1 MGKKEDNIKKAKNL
15 MNKLNRIRNIGIA
28 AHIDHGKCVS
38 GDSFIS
44 LSNGENIRAK
54 DLFEKYNKK
63 ENIVKKEEQE
73 TVVKVD
79 NIKVNSFDKETKK
92 ITKGKIT
99 HTWKLKK
106 TDPLVKIEIENGRS
120 IKTTPEHK
128 FLILDK
134 KTANIVEKRADK
146 VKKEDII
153 ISARKLLHEDISEG
167 KLKEKII
174 KNLSKKEEFYTYLSE
189 NLKENLHKK
198 ILQRGVKKVYSK
210 IDTSVKEK
218 SFYHM
223 VWRGE
228 YRVNILNQICQILD
242 LDFSEVYDN
251 LKWINYRNIK
261 SKGSK
266 SSLKMKLPRDFNDF
280 YYLAGLFLGDG
291 DLNGHITNNSPF
303 IQKKVKKIANK
314 LGLKCKIRTFN
325 DRATRIEIGG
335 LTLNGCLE
343 VLFNYPLKRKSQ
355 NIKISTFLETSPKK
369 YIASFI
375 RGYLDADGTIEK
387 GRSAVSMASVSKQF
401 LDKMQLLFYKFDIGS
416 IYNEKKKTLYIS
428 GKSSL
433 EHFKEIGFSIPEK
446 QKRFKELLDK
456 STVSK
461 IDYVPISGSVLK
473 EIRKKLDISA
483 NTISKY
489 YRNYEENVVGLSKKS
504 LGNILDRYSDL
515 RIQSPELS
523 NLRNLTCDDS
533 SFMKVK
539 SIKSSNK
546 EEFVYD
552 FTVEKYHNFVAN
564 GFIIH
569 NTTLSDNLLAGCG
582 MISEELA
589 GKQLA
594 LDFDEQEEDRGITIN
609 TASASMVHDFE
620 DSEYLINLLDTP
632 GHVDFGGDVTRAM
645 RAVDGCIVVVC
656 AVEGAMP
663 QTETVIRQAL
673 REKVK
678 PILFINKVDRLINE
692 LKVTPEEM
700 QQRFIKIITKFN
712 ELLNKTVPD
721 EFKNKWNVKVEDGSV
736 AFGSAYYNW
745 AISAPYMEQSG
756 LTFKDIYEY
765 CNQEKQKELAKKTPI
780 HEVILDM
787 VVDHL
792 PPPDI
797 AQKYRIP
804 HIWRGDQESK
814 LGKSMMTTDEN
825 GPLAI
830 MITKIV
836 MDPHAG
842 EVAVGRLYSGK
853 VKRGQEVFVVGSPK
867 INRVQQV
874 NLMVGAD
881 RIPVEHVSAGNI
893 VAATGIKDAIAGSTV
908 TEDPDTDPFERII
921 HVSEPVV
928 TVAVEAKH
936 TKDLPKLIEVLRTVS
951 KADPSIEVDIN
962 QETGENLMSGMGELH
977 LEITEYRIK
986 NEYKVDIVTSE
997 PIVVYR
1003 ESVSKKS
1010 PNKFEGKSPNKH
1022 NRFYIEM
1029 EPLDEKIVKAI
1040 YDNDIPEN
1048 VKKYKKDVEKKL
1060 QELGMDKIT
1069 AKGAFGINGLN
1080 LITDVTKGIQYLH
1093 ETRELI
1099 KEAFDEVMKSGPI
1112 ADEPCRGLL
1121 VKLVDAK
1128 LHEDAIHR
1136 GPAQVIPAVRNAI
1149 YGAIMV
1155 SDPILLEPI
1164 QKVFISTPQDL
1175 MGDASRELNQRRA
1188 TVRNMETDKDMVNI
1202 DAKAPVA
1209 EMFGFAGSIRSATGG
1224 RVLWNTENMGF
1235 EPLPRNLQ
1243 KDIVKQIRERK
1254 GLKPEPNPPQY
1265 YLD

>member
-28 AHIDHGKCVS
+28 AHIDHGK
-38 GDSFIS
+38 
-44 LSNGENIRAK
+44 
-54 DLFEKYNKK
+54 
-63 ENIVKKEEQE
+63 
-73 TVVKVD
+73 
-79 NIKVNSFDKETKK
+79 
-92 ITKGKIT
+92 
-99 HTWKLKK
+99 
-106 TDPLVKIEIENGRS
+106 
-120 IKTTPEHK
+120 
-128 FLILDK
+128 
-134 KTANIVEKRADK
+134 
-146 VKKEDII
+146 
-153 ISARKLLHEDISEG
+153 
-167 KLKEKII
+167 
-174 KNLSKKEEFYTYLSE
+174 
-189 NLKENLHKK
+189 
-198 ILQRGVKKVYSK
+198 
-210 IDTSVKEK
+210 
-218 SFYHM
+218 
-223 VWRGE
+223 
-228 YRVNILNQICQILD
+228 
-242 LDFSEVYDN
+242 
-251 LKWINYRNIK
+251 
-261 SKGSK
+261 
-266 SSLKMKLPRDFNDF
+266 
-280 YYLAGLFLGDG
+280 
-291 DLNGHITNNSPF
+291 
-303 IQKKVKKIANK
+303 
-314 LGLKCKIRTFN
+314 
-325 DRATRIEIGG
+325 
-335 LTLNGCLE
+335 
-343 VLFNYPLKRKSQ
+343 
-355 NIKISTFLETSPKK
+355 
-369 YIASFI
+369 
-375 RGYLDADGTIEK
+375 
-387 GRSAVSMASVSKQF
+387 
-401 LDKMQLLFYKFDIGS
+401 
-416 IYNEKKKTLYIS
+416 
-428 GKSSL
+428 
-433 EHFKEIGFSIPEK
+433 
-446 QKRFKELLDK
+446 
-456 STVSK
+456 
-461 IDYVPISGSVLK
+461 
-473 EIRKKLDISA
+473 
-483 NTISKY
+483 
-489 YRNYEENVVGLSKKS
+489 
-504 LGNILDRYSDL
+504 
-515 RIQSPELS
+515 
-523 NLRNLTCDDS
+523 
-533 SFMKVK
+533 
-539 SIKSSNK
+539 
-546 EEFVYD
+546 
-552 FTVEKYHNFVAN
+552 
-564 GFIIH
+564 
-569 NTTLSDNLLAGCG
+569 TTLSDNLLAGCG

-620 DSEYLINLLDTP
+620 ETEYLINLLDTP

-645 RAVDGCIVVVC
+645 RAVDGCVVVVC

-765 CNQEKQKELAKKTPI
+765 CDQEKQKELAKKTPI

-792 PPPDI
+792 PPPDV

-804 HIWRGDQESK
+804 HIWRGDQETK

-825 GPLAI
+825 GPLSI

-1069 AKGAFGINGLN
+1069 AKGAFGIKGLN

-1224 RVLWNTENMGF
+1224 RVLWNTENIGF